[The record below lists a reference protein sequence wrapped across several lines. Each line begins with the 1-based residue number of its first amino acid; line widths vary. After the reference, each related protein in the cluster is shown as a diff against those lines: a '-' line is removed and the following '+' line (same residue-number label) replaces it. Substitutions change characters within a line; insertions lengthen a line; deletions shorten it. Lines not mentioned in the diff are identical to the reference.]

1 MRDGDGDGERE
12 RNRNGNLSLLVTC
25 SFLKAGSNSNLFLT
39 FPKNLTFLIY

>member
-1 MRDGDGDGERE
+1 MERE
-12 RNRNGNLSLLVTC
+12 REIETERNLSLLVTY